1 MPRVT
6 FIWMYNFC
14 ELVYINL
21 VCRKICHIGLYFV
34 KKNDIIR
41 EVTVMKKRRDGAMQD
56 EFISRMIKNLP
67 VLRAAIDLTQ
77 EQLGT
82 KLGVSRQT
90 IVAIENG
97 KSPLTW
103 SLYLAMVCVFG
114 LYEESRNLIEKL
126 ELFDADFIFQS
137 L

>member
-1 MPRVT
+1 
-6 FIWMYNFC
+6 
-14 ELVYINL
+14 
-21 VCRKICHIGLYFV
+21 
-34 KKNDIIR
+34 
-41 EVTVMKKRRDGAMQD
+41 MKKRRDGAMQD
-56 EFISRMIKNLP
+56 EFIARMIKNLP
-67 VLRAAIDLTQ
+67 VLRASVNLTQ
-77 EQLGT
+77 EQLGA

-126 ELFDADFIFQS
+126 ELFDSKTLIC
-137 L
+137 

>member
-1 MPRVT
+1 M
-6 FIWMYNFC
+6 M
-14 ELVYINL
+14 
-21 VCRKICHIGLYFV
+21 
-34 KKNDIIR
+34 
-41 EVTVMKKRRDGAMQD
+41 KRRDGAMQD
-56 EFISRMIKNLP
+56 ELLNLMVKNLP
-67 VLRAAIDLTQ
+67 VLRAAVDLTQ
-77 EQLGT
+77 EQLGA

-114 LYEESRNLIEKL
+114 LYEESEKL
-126 ELFDADFIFQS
+126 MEMLSLFDAEFVANA

>member
-1 MPRVT
+1 
-6 FIWMYNFC
+6 
-14 ELVYINL
+14 
-21 VCRKICHIGLYFV
+21 
-34 KKNDIIR
+34 
-41 EVTVMKKRRDGAMQD
+41 MQD
-56 EFISRMIKNLP
+56 EFIARMIKNLP
-67 VLRAAIDLTQ
+67 VLRVSVDLTQ
-77 EQLGT
+77 EQLGA

-126 ELFDADFIFQS
+126 ELFDSKTLIC
-137 L
+137 

>member
-1 MPRVT
+1 
-6 FIWMYNFC
+6 
-14 ELVYINL
+14 
-21 VCRKICHIGLYFV
+21 
-34 KKNDIIR
+34 
-41 EVTVMKKRRDGAMQD
+41 MKKRRDGAMQD
-56 EFISRMIKNLP
+56 EFISRIIKNLP
-67 VLRAAIDLTQ
+67 VLRASVDLTQ
-77 EQLGT
+77 EQLGV

-114 LYEESRNLIEKL
+114 LYEESRNLLEKL
-126 ELFDADFIFQS
+126 ELFSADYIIAN

>member
-1 MPRVT
+1 
-6 FIWMYNFC
+6 
-14 ELVYINL
+14 
-21 VCRKICHIGLYFV
+21 
-34 KKNDIIR
+34 
-41 EVTVMKKRRDGAMQD
+41 MQD

-67 VLRAAIDLTQ
+67 VLRATIDMTQ
-77 EQLGT
+77 EQLGS

-103 SLYLAMVCVFG
+103 SLYLSTVCVFW
-114 LYEESRNLIEKL
+114 LYEDSRVLIDKL
-126 ELFDADFIFQS
+126 DLFSRDYILHS